1 MSPIS
6 TEIYLVQLGFYS
18 VVANINILEHSISI
32 PLLVISTNN
41 FDNAF
46 GTAVYVTPNLV
57 YAKKFAGVH
66 GAVLVYH
73 ETDNRSLN
81 VWTP

>member
-1 MSPIS
+1 MKIPHQKNSEAWAVNVTNLHRDLLS
-6 TEIYLVQLGFYS
+6 ATGLLFRDV
-18 VVANINILEHSISI
+18 NINILEHSIRI

-66 GAVLVYH
+66 GAVLV
-73 ETDNRSLN
+73 
-81 VWTP
+81 